1 MRRALDIN
9 IPTGG
14 FANAPDSNPEVQ
26 KSYAAWVARIL
37 CLNEVAV
44 YEWARKHRVN
54 LAALIR
60 RNGPTLANGKPDV
73 LTKMLNDKP
82 LKGFEFWRAE

>member
-1 MRRALDIN
+1 MRRTLDIN

-14 FANAPDSNPEVQ
+14 FANAPDSNAEVQ

-44 YEWARKHRVN
+44 YEWATKHRVN
-54 LAALIR
+54 LAELIK
-60 RNGPTLANGKPDV
+60 RNGPTLASGKPDV
-73 LTKMLNDKP
+73 MTRILNDKP
-82 LKGFEFWRAE
+82 LKGFELGRRR